1 MQNKVV
7 LPVALQI
14 VTDDIGWFNGRDT
27 RCSEGPSRTGL
38 PRRHVAE
45 DYAAIDAVGKA
56 IGMKIN
62 CPLVIGE
69 WDKKNRLRG
78 MPHATNDEKDWD
90 MASQI
95 DYAEAERCLD
105 VINRADNLEIA
116 FHGLMHGY
124 WQDGIS
130 LADQE
135 FSYPKSLDYKTKYAP
150 ASWLVPVDNAYF
162 ESHIETFFEIFEDW
176 GFKKKIRS
184 FTSPS
189 CVQGGIEENR
199 HLTAMMK
206 KYGMVYWAN
215 AWSRVKNLCE
225 VIDGVIF
232 VNKAGSPRGIP
243 WDAYGIDPDALPDY
257 SFDYY
262 NGVDIAERAI
272 FGTHWPNFLH
282 FNPARNLDNLDGWV
296 RYFKRQS
303 EIFGLMISK
312 DIAFG
317 ASQAVY
323 RKKSKLDFAD
333 GNLVIDLSA
342 VDGAGALG
350 LSDTFYVSAEKSLV
364 PKALSGGTL
373 SLYETHGDF
382 HTYEIKR
389 SGESFVKIAMKKA

>member
-1 MQNKVV
+1 MENRIV

-14 VTDDIGWFNGRDT
+14 VTDDIGWFYGRDT

-38 PRRHVAE
+38 PRPHVAE

-62 CPLVIGE
+62 CPMVIGE

-78 MPHATNDEKDWD
+78 MPHATNDEKGWD
-90 MASQI
+90 QASKI

-105 VINRADNLEIA
+105 VINNAQNLEIA

-135 FSYPKSLDYKTKYAP
+135 FSYPRSLEYKTKYAP

-162 ESHIETFFEIFEDW
+162 ESHIETFFKIYDDW

-189 CVQGGIEENR
+189 CVQGGIDDNR

-206 KYGMVYWAN
+206 KYGMLYWAN
-215 AWSRVKNLCE
+215 SWRAVKNLCE

-232 VNKAGSPRGIP
+232 VNKSGGSRSIP
-243 WDAYGIDPDALPDY
+243 WDAYGIDPDALADY

-262 NGVDIAERAI
+262 NGDEIAERAI
-272 FGTHWPNFLH
+272 FSTHWPNFLH
-282 FNPARNLDNLDGWV
+282 YNPKRNLDNLDAWV

-303 EIFGLMISK
+303 EIFGIMISK

-323 RKKSKLDFAD
+323 RKKSKLDFCGGD
-333 GNLVIDLSA
+333 LVIDLSE

-350 LSDTFYVSAEKSLV
+350 LSDTFHVSIEKSLC
-364 PKALSGGTL
+364 PKGAEGAAL
-373 SLYETHGDF
+373 SLYEEHAEF
-382 HTYEIKR
+382 STYALCR
-389 SGESFVKIAMKKA
+389 TGENYVRLKF